1 MFWYWQRT
9 RRRRSPALVATTS
22 QSQMSLY
29 SLSGHRIDVVESSA
43 QCEEIMASKSPE
55 MLEVLGLDCEW
66 VSEPGNRGG
75 RGRGEEQRESRRGNI
90 IRRGEKGRG
99 GGIGRGER
107 EGEGEGGEGQR
118 RRERGGEGMHPVALL
133 QLAFLDDHCVL
144 VRLCKTGALPPS
156 LSTLLQDNKYIIL
169 CDNCRLTCSA
179 NSLPVFAI
187 DVQRLIPLYLPAHKL

>member
-1 MFWYWQRT
+1 
-9 RRRRSPALVATTS
+9 
-22 QSQMSLY
+22 
-29 SLSGHRIDVVESSA
+29 
-43 QCEEIMASKSPE
+43 MASKSPE

-90 IRRGEKGRG
+90 IRREGGEKGRG

-187 DVQRLIPLYLPAHKL
+187 DVQRLNVQFAYKRGCTGTPSFIPGSIYLYRFSTLDKNFQYRRGVSLSSTQTCSDLFR